1 MVMTKQE
8 FLVALKEELEFD
20 ATLESTTNL
29 KELEEW
35 DSMGAMVL
43 IGFVSNEFDVI
54 LKPEDIKEM
63 TTIDSLMIRIGL
75 DKFN

>member
-1 MVMTKQE
+1 MTKQE

>member
-1 MVMTKQE
+1 MTKQE
-8 FLVALKEELEFD
+8 FLVGLKEELEFD
-20 ATLESTTNL
+20 VTFENTTNL

-54 LKPEDIKEM
+54 LNPDDIKEM

-75 DKFN
+75 DKFE